1 MNFSKL
7 SKKSNINLTTA
18 LVANNASKDGKKV
31 MLHGRL
37 EVHIDQ
43 AKGIAAESN
52 AKNLILT
59 HFSQSIIDNSIESV
73 KYKNKKC
80 AIFNEKFFLT
90 S

>member
-43 AKGIAAESN
+43 AKGIISKCVN
-52 AKNLILT
+52 TTVITILCDVIGR
-59 HFSQSIIDNSIESV
+59 HLNW
-73 KYKNKKC
+73 
-80 AIFNEKFFLT
+80 AL
-90 S
+90 

>member
-1 MNFSKL
+1 MNFSKS
-7 SKKSNINLTTA
+7 SKTSNLNLTTA

-43 AKGIAAESN
+43 AKGMISKCVN
-52 AKNLILT
+52 STILI
-59 HFSQSIIDNSIESV
+59 F
-73 KYKNKKC
+73 Y
-80 AIFNEKFFLT
+80 AT

>member
-18 LVANNASKDGKKV
+18 LVANSASKDGKKV

-43 AKGIAAESN
+43 AKGMI
-52 AKNLILT
+52 
-59 HFSQSIIDNSIESV
+59 
-73 KYKNKKC
+73 
-80 AIFNEKFFLT
+80 
-90 S
+90 

>member
-1 MNFSKL
+1 MNFSKS

-43 AKGIAAESN
+43 AKGMISKCVSATV
-52 AKNLILT
+52 LIFDVIGRHL
-59 HFSQSIIDNSIESV
+59 NW
-73 KYKNKKC
+73 
-80 AIFNEKFFLT
+80 AL
-90 S
+90 